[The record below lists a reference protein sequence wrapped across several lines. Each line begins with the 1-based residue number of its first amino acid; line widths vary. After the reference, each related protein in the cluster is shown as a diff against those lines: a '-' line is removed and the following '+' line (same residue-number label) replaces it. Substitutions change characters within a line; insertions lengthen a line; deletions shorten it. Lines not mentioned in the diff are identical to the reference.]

1 MIEDEDEDFAQQQ
14 SSPEVVSPPGRLT
27 EEELSQNMMA
37 LHDGMGALGRKYNK
51 HVFLAFE
58 DPVTFGAGHYVFC
71 PSEGR
76 ESRFAVTELYT
87 GTDWRDDERVPTSWS
102 WESEAYVP
110 STDGSYPWQ
119 TLAEGEIASDDYL
132 QLLRVAENWAEITY
146 RLAERA
152 EALSTEPARR
162 DDLGWSGRV
171 APSWHEHS
179 TFPSP

>member
-14 SSPEVVSPPGRLT
+14 SSPDVVGPPGRLT
-27 EEELSQNMMA
+27 DEELSRNMMA
-37 LHDGMGALGRKYNK
+37 LHDGMEALGRKYNK

-58 DPVTFGAGHYVFC
+58 DPVTFGAGHYVFY
-71 PSEGR
+71 PLEGHG
-76 ESRFAVTELYT
+76 SRFAVTELYT

-132 QLLRVAENWAEITY
+132 QLLRVTENWAETTY

-152 EALSTEPARR
+152 EALAADPVARG
-162 DDLGWSGRV
+162 DAGWSGPGR
-171 APSWHEHS
+171 
-179 TFPSP
+179 TFLA